1 MDFDKIV
8 AAFQKRKRG
17 QDMAEQK
24 RQAYLEVLEDYQKLK
39 FGKVVDGVRQEKP
52 ITQDRIDKMQAE
64 KRDTSVDIADTLADF
79 VDIEVKMPA
88 KKAPPAKKAAAK
100 AAAEPDPL
108 ASLLDMD
115 IDGVKL

>member
-88 KKAPPAKKAAAK
+88 KKAPTKAAAK
-100 AAAEPDPL
+100 PDPL
-108 ASLLDMD
+108 ASLLDMN